1 KMCSKKLRLSD
12 GRNLAYKER
21 GVAKEKSNYRI
32 IIVHGFNSSKESE
45 FLAPQEMMNKMGI
58 YVVQYDR
65 AGYGES
71 DPNPKRSQRSE
82 ACDIEELADHLQLGS
97 KFYIISNSMGSYP
110 TWSCIKHISQRLA
123 GVAFVVPIV
132 NYQWPSLPLNLI
144 EDDKRKKNYW
154 WMMFLARYV
163 PRSLLHWL
171 VIAKSSTSSSTK
183 NVPEFEMEK
192 LRSRSDFDNLCND
205 FLVAFSKWDFDPL
218 ELISCPILEN
228 GQTLK
233 KFVDINKK
241 SYWTALSKLG
251 VGPCDLGEG
260 LDFMDPRVE
269 ETASGW
275 LHRAT
280 IASRSSRSS
289 Q

>member
-1 KMCSKKLRLSD
+1 MYIEGSLSVTGKAVIICS
-12 GRNLAYKER
+12 G
-21 GVAKEKSNYRI
+21 G
-32 IIVHGFNSSKESE
+32 
-45 FLAPQEMMNKMGI
+45 QGI
-58 YVVQYDR
+58 K
-65 AGYGES
+65 
-71 DPNPKRSQRSE
+71 P
-82 ACDIEELADHLQLGS
+82 
-97 KFYIISNSMGSYP
+97 
-110 TWSCIKHISQRLA
+110 LA

-228 GQTLK
+228 GQSNVHIWQGCEDKFINLK
-233 KFVDINKK
+233 LQRYVAKMLPWIQYHEVHDGGHVLIYDSVVCEDILK
-241 SYWTALSKLG
+241 SLLI
-251 VGPCDLGEG
+251 GE
-260 LDFMDPRVE
+260 V
-269 ETASGW
+269 
-275 LHRAT
+275 
-280 IASRSSRSS
+280 SRLN
-289 Q
+289 